1 MKKMNSQNN
10 ENTSVDL
17 EYPSSTRAKSAVKS
31 TPNSL
36 NLGYSHSEFSLCAPL
51 VGPII
56 SQQCLP
62 EPKDG
67 DDVLADE
74 VVLSHTRLSFRAEQ
88 QKPRVYVDLDMCGA
102 SGKGAN
108 VSLRG
113 GAEDQGEGVERLLS
127 RAANREQ
134 KNRQQRL
141 TFGCPLSTCKAVLN
155 SSNCLSHCLIE
166 HPSISRLEMHL
177 NVTATLGLGLPL
189 VMGDCASQRSIGI
202 LLFESACQTGNNLNL
217 PPKHVSWSRHLA
229 VMGMLWKTSWDGER
243 NGPAVTQLYNLWFFC
258 PQARSSL
265 QVLVSAESQV
275 GNEAKQE
282 VKQQLVPTSSVPM
295 LLDHRDMQRENAL
308 FMRLT
313 HREMKLLTNNFT
325 TDIDLKLTIHEEK
338 RSSDPPQISC
348 APKLNPLNLQNLIK
362 KKLKEMKDQATALNQ
377 ANISK
382 QIKSPI
388 QHNLVAVDDLQVVEH
403 PAEAAHAPCQS
414 LHDLTTRHELEQEE
428 GSCQDSA
435 LPVLEEVQS
444 HLVHNEVQ
452 SLPVVVEAQ
461 PHSVVRKVQSLPV
474 VEKAQ
479 TLPDL
484 AKVQSLPV
492 VHGQQS
498 LPFCEEMQSLPE
510 QEGLEVFEDAHSQ
523 PSEEEEHPVLPEVP
537 QLKAVF
543 EDFQSLSSVETP
555 SLPPVVEVTQP
566 PKQAQ
571 EPSQPLAEL
580 STLQFDEVHNLKSGN
595 EDEKYQREVETA
607 SQSEEDKQSY
617 VYQEDQEENDD
628 FLLLDEIEDEYELD
642 LEEEESQRGNG
653 DKKDH

>member
-1 MKKMNSQNN
+1 MNSQNN

-17 EYPSSTRAKSAVKS
+17 EYPSSTRARSTVKS

-67 DDVLADE
+67 DDVLAGE
-74 VVLSHTRLSFRAEQ
+74 VVLSHTRLSFRTEQ
-88 QKPRVYVDLDMCGA
+88 QKPRVYVDLDMCGP

-113 GAEDQGEGVERLLS
+113 GEEDQGEGVERLLS

-141 TFGCPLSTCKAVLN
+141 TFGCPLSTCKAVLH
-155 SSNCLSHCLIE
+155 SPNCLSHCLIE
-166 HPSISRLEMHL
+166 HPLISTLEMQL

-202 LLFESACQTGNNLNL
+202 LLFESAWQTGNNLNL
-217 PPKHVSWSRHLA
+217 PPKNARWSRHLA
-229 VMGMLWKTSWDGER
+229 VMGMLWKTSWDGQR

-258 PQARSSL
+258 PQALSSL
-265 QVLVSAESQV
+265 QILVSAESRV
-275 GNEAKQE
+275 GNAAKQE
-282 VKQQLVPTSSVPM
+282 VKQQLVATSSVPM

-313 HREMKLLTNNFT
+313 HREMKLLTNDFT

-362 KKLKEMKDQATALNQ
+362 KKLKQMKDQAIAFNQ

-382 QIKSPI
+382 QIESPV
-388 QHNLVAVDDLQVVEH
+388 QHNLVAVDDLQVVEP

-428 GSCQDSA
+428 GSCQDSV

-444 HLVHNEVQ
+444 HLVHTEVQ

-461 PHSVVRKVQSLPV
+461 PHSVVHKAQSLPV

-498 LPFCEEMQSLPE
+498 
-510 QEGLEVFEDAHSQ
+510 Q

-543 EDFQSLSSVETP
+543 EDFQSLASVETP
-555 SLPPVVEVTQP
+555 SLPSVVEVTQP

-628 FLLLDEIEDEYELD
+628 FLLLEEIEDEYELD

-653 DKKDH
+653 AKKDH